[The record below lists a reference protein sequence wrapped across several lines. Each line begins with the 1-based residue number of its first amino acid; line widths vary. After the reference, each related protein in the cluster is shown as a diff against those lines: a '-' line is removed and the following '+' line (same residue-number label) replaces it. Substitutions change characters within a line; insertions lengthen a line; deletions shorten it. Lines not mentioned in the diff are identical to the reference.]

1 MTNFYKKRLNFNK
14 NLNIVP
20 LRCFIVPVNL
30 VSKISYRYQKSRVRS
45 LVKFL
50 TDAKNLEF
58 ETWFSHVGKNA
69 IKR

>member
-20 LRCFIVPVNL
+20 HRCFIVPVNL

-45 LVKFL
+45 LVKYL

-58 ETWFSHVGKNA
+58 EAWFSHV
-69 IKR
+69 